1 MLKKLGI
8 PVEVAEAIE
17 GLRGGMLQIPPE
29 TLLDTLLLANHFA
42 PIASPLAGPDQQQPP
57 HEDSVMDLF
66 IDAEKRALMLE
77 EAQADASAMTAA
89 LLV

>member
-1 MLKKLGI
+1 
-8 PVEVAEAIE
+8 
-17 GLRGGMLQIPPE
+17 
-29 TLLDTLLLANHFA
+29 
-42 PIASPLAGPDQQQPP
+42 
-57 HEDSVMDLF
+57 MDLF